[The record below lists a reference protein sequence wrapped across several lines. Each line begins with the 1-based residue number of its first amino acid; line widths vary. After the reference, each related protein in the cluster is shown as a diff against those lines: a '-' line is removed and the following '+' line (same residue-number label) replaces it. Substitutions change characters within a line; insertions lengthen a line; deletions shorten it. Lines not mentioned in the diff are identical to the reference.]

1 MEQWNMVS
9 NQNAMNAALLNRIGE
24 WNPQLLREVKGRL
37 KPAPVF
43 LAIGAA
49 VLLQGI
55 LILIASEYNS
65 YDQDFHWPVI
75 FYGLNWILPLTL
87 LVCGVFLLTSDMAK
101 ETRQGTLNFIRLSP
115 QKSQSILLGKLLG
128 VPIAAYLFVALCLPL
143 HFLAASQTY
152 STLSIFAVYSL
163 WMAGCAFFYTLA
175 LLFGTVG
182 KSNVSE
188 QARAGGASGITL
200 MLVPYL
206 LQGINSTWDMYA
218 AGAPEYFTLHWFTL
232 PLASASVGYGLT
244 LTTGLVA
251 TYWIWCALNRSYQN
265 PQGTRLSKVQSYL
278 AIASLQFWFLGFAV
292 PLEFREPEEASVM
305 LFSISL
311 LNLVVI
317 ITTAFAITPERQ
329 LSLDWA
335 RYRHQQI
342 GKNRALIYDLLWG
355 EKSPS
360 ILAISC
366 NIATITLVWSAWA
379 FFRLPNPEKTWAIL
393 SLIISANL
401 MLIYAAIVQLGMLN
415 RSKKRMA
422 IASAS
427 VFGSLL
433 LPLVVLGALGLT
445 PYLSPALWISLV
457 FGGSW
462 FVLQSTPQTL
472 VLPVAFSLLSQLS
485 LFALLNTTLTR
496 TLKKVGES
504 KTKALLNEG
513 TKF

>member
-1 MEQWNMVS
+1 
-9 NQNAMNAALLNRIGE
+9 MNAALLNRIGE

-43 LAIGAA
+43 LAVGAA

-55 LILIASEYNS
+55 LILIAAEYDYS
-65 YDQDFHWPVI
+65 PYTQDFHWPVI
-75 FYGLNWILPLTL
+75 FYGLTWILPLTL
-87 LVCGVFLLTSDMAK
+87 VVCGVFLLTSDMAK

-143 HFLAASQTY
+143 HFLAALQTY
-152 STLSIFAVYSL
+152 SALSILAVYSL
-163 WMAGCAFFYTLA
+163 WIAGCAFFYTLA
-175 LLFGTVG
+175 LLFGTIG
-182 KSNVSE
+182 KNNVSE

-200 MLVPYL
+200 MIAPYL
-206 LQGINSTWDMYA
+206 LQGINSGWEMYA
-218 AGAPEYFTLHWFTL
+218 SGVPAYFTVHWFTL
-232 PLASASVGYGLT
+232 PLASAEFGYGLT
-244 LTTGLVA
+244 LITGVVA

-265 PQGTRLSKVQSYL
+265 PQGTRLSKVQSYC
-278 AIASLQFWFLGFAV
+278 AIASLQFWCLGFAV
-292 PLEFREPEEASVM
+292 PLEFRDHEEAFLL
-305 LFSISL
+305 LFGMSL
-311 LNLVVI
+311 LNLVAVI
-317 ITTAFAITPERQ
+317 STAFAITPERQ

-335 RYRHQQI
+335 RYRHQQV
-342 GKNRALIYDLLWG
+342 GKNRALIHDLLWG

-360 ILAISC
+360 ILAIGF

-379 FFRLPNPEKTWAIL
+379 FFRVPNPEKMWAIL

-401 MLIYAAIVQLGMLN
+401 MLIYATVIQLGMLN

-422 IASAS
+422 IATGS
-427 VFGSLL
+427 VFGGLL
-433 LPLVVLGALGLT
+433 LPLIVLGALGLT
-445 PYLSPALWISLV
+445 PHLSPVLWISLV

-462 FVLQSTPQTL
+462 FVLQSTPQVL
-472 VLPVAFSLLSQLS
+472 VLPFALSLLSQLS

-504 KTKALLNEG
+504 KTKALFNEG
-513 TKF
+513 TKS